1 MGLLMKI
8 FTPVSA
14 MIRKAFHKEP
24 PVADPL
30 VVEEHRHDRE
40 QFETVLESFKATRIP
55 ERLAILDI
63 FLGTELHISI
73 SEIMAMVR
81 EGHPELRDRA
91 FLQETMAM
99 FCQYG
104 FAQRLDFDNQEP
116 RYEHLHLGKHHDH
129 LICTKCGAIQEF
141 KDDLLETLQ
150 LKIAESFR
158 FHILQHKTEIY
169 GLCDQCQ
176 ASREP
181 TLPLHLAANGE
192 RVRIV
197 KVNAS
202 RETASRL
209 ADMGLIVG
217 ACLEVVSN
225 HPTGPFVVIVGE
237 TRLALGTGVPQQIL
251 VTHFCRHEGTS

>member
-1 MGLLMKI
+1 M
-8 FTPVSA
+8 
-14 MIRKAFHKEP
+14 EP
-24 PVADPL
+24 PGPDPV

-40 QFETVLESFKATRIP
+40 QFQAVLESFKATRIP

-63 FLGTELHISI
+63 FLGRELHMSI
-73 SEIMAMVR
+73 SELMEMVR
-81 EGHPELRDRA
+81 EERPELRDRA

-129 LICTKCGAIQEF
+129 LICTKCGSIQEF
-141 KDDLLETLQ
+141 QDDVLETLQ
-150 LKIAESFR
+150 VKIAESCN

-169 GLCDQCQ
+169 GLCDKCL

-192 RVRIV
+192 RVRVV
-197 KVNAS
+197 KVVAS
-202 RETASRL
+202 REVAGRL
-209 ADMGLIVG
+209 ADMGLVVG

-225 HPTGPFVVIVGE
+225 HPSGPFVVTVNE

-251 VTHFCRHEGTS
+251 VSHSCRHETKA

>member
-1 MGLLMKI
+1 MKF

-14 MIRKAFHKEP
+14 LFKKAFGKDHAVLEP
-24 PVADPL
+24 V

-40 QFETVLESFKATRIP
+40 QFQTVLESFKASRIP

-63 FLGTELHISI
+63 FLGKELHVSI
-73 SEIMAMVR
+73 SELMEMVR
-81 EGHPELRDRA
+81 EGRPELCDRA

-129 LICTKCGAIQEF
+129 FICTKCGSIQEF

-150 LKIAESFR
+150 LRIAESHR

-169 GLCDQCQ
+169 GLCDQCL

-181 TLPLHLAANGE
+181 TLPLHLTANGE
-192 RVRIV
+192 RVMIV
-197 KVNAS
+197 KVLGS
-202 RETASRL
+202 REVVARL
-209 ADMGLIVG
+209 TDMGLIAG
-217 ACLEVVSN
+217 ACLEVIST
-225 HPTGPFVVIVGE
+225 HPSGPFVVVVNE
-237 TRLALGTGVPQQIL
+237 TRLALGAGIPQQIL
-251 VTHFCRHEGTS
+251 VTHHCRHEGKA